1 MKKLITVLF
10 IILSSFSFSQE
21 FQSRKDRDKNKPELF
36 TKDSVLSKLQPTFI
50 EQISNVERH
59 DIVSLRITKYTKL
72 EGIVTRVIKTDNLIS
87 ITINSLELNG
97 LILIYSD
104 NKLESGEHI
113 YRAMLMSKNHK
124 DVLILENSY
133 WHKKEMSD
141 LIPD

>member
-10 IILSSFSFSQE
+10 IILSSFSFAQE
-21 FQSRKDRDKNKPELF
+21 FQWRKERDKNKPSLF
-36 TKDSVLSKLQPTFI
+36 TKDSILSKLQPTFI
-50 EQISNVERH
+50 EQLSNVEIH
-59 DIVSLRITKYTKL
+59 DVVNLRVTTFTKM

-87 ITINSLELNG
+87 ITINSLEING

-104 NKLESGEHI
+104 SKLETGEHI

-124 DVLILENSY
+124 DVLILENKY

>member
-10 IILSSFSFSQE
+10 IILSSFSFAQE
-21 FQSRKDRDKNKPELF
+21 FQWRKERDKNKPSLF
-36 TKDSVLSKLQPTFI
+36 TKDSILSKLQPTFI
-50 EQISNVERH
+50 EQLSNVEIH
-59 DIVSLRITKYTKL
+59 DVVNLRVTTFTKM

-87 ITINSLELNG
+87 ITINSLEING

-104 NKLESGEHI
+104 SKLETGEHI

-124 DVLILENSY
+124 DVLILENKY
-133 WHKKEMSD
+133 WYKKELSD

>member
-1 MKKLITVLF
+1 MLF
-10 IILSSFSFSQE
+10 RS
-21 FQSRKDRDKNKPELF
+21 KDKDKDKPELF
-36 TKDSVLSKLQPTFI
+36 TKDSLLSNLQPTFI
-50 EQISNVERH
+50 EKLSNAERH

-87 ITINSLELNG
+87 ITINSLEING

-104 NKLESGEHI
+104 SKLETGEHI

-124 DVLILENSY
+124 DVLILENKY
-133 WHKKEMSD
+133 WYKKELSD